1 MSPSHPFAPARYI
14 RKFLLLVHH
23 SLGRLCAAL
32 RAYAS
37 SMTSMQQQL
46 IVTSDDF
53 ASKAFQ
59 GDPLFHS

>member
-1 MSPSHPFAPARYI
+1 MSPSHPFAC
-14 RKFLLLVHH
+14 
-23 SLGRLCAAL
+23 SLHPEVSSPRPIIHWDACAL

-59 GDPLFHS
+59 GDPFFHS